1 MTRKGRE
8 LVVNARGCVEV
19 LDDRGSPIPGYTKE
33 ECDTFCGD
41 AVGVYFR
48 FSPDGGVQFS
58 EGPHGI

>member
-1 MTRKGRE
+1 M
-8 LVVNARGCVEV
+8 VVNARGCVEV

-41 AVGVYFR
+41 AVGVYFC